1 MSCRSAWFFLSGFA
15 GCNKVFRMNRMFY
28 ICAQCLN
35 FKTLKMKRILLFGMI
50 GTAAALSA
58 FVPSTDAGKTI
69 KTPAAQTAIW
79 TADKAHT
86 SVKFSVAH
94 LVISDVDGNFKSF
107 DGSMESSKPDFS
119 DAKITFTADVNSINT
134 DNEMRDNHLKSDDFL
149 NAAKY
154 PQMKFVSTSFTPQGD
169 NKYKLVG
176 NLTIRDVTKS
186 VTFDVKYGGT
196 VAHGRYTCRVQSDN
210 KN

>member
-1 MSCRSAWFFLSGFA
+1 MKKILFFSMMGITA
-15 GCNKVFRMNRMFY
+15 V
-28 ICAQCLN
+28 
-35 FKTLKMKRILLFGMI
+35 LF
-50 GTAAALSA
+50 A
-58 FVPSTDAGKTI
+58 FVPSNHFASAVSSSKIQAGMWITDK
-69 KTPAAQTAIW
+69 P
-79 TADKAHT
+79 HT
-86 SVKFSVAH
+86 NVKFSVAH

-107 DGSMESSKPDFS
+107 DGTMESSKPDFS

-149 NAAKY
+149 NAAKF
-154 PQMKFVSTSFTPQGD
+154 PQIKFVSTSFTPQGD

-196 VAHGRYTCRVQSDN
+196 VVAMGGTHAGFKATTKIDRFDYNLKWSKTTEAGGLVAGKEVEITINADFKKS
-210 KN
+210 

>member
-1 MSCRSAWFFLSGFA
+1 
-15 GCNKVFRMNRMFY
+15 
-28 ICAQCLN
+28 
-35 FKTLKMKRILLFGMI
+35 MI
-50 GTAAALSA
+50 GMAAVLSA
-58 FVPSTDAGKTI
+58 FIPSTRSTPDTSSSIAQAGT
-69 KTPAAQTAIW
+69 W
-79 TADKAHT
+79 VVDKPHT
-86 SVKFSVAH
+86 NVKFSVAH

-149 NAAKY
+149 NAAKF
-154 PQMKFVSTSFTPQGD
+154 PQIKFVSTSFTPLGD

-196 VAHGRYTCRVQSDN
+196 VVAMGGTHAGFKATTKIDRFDYNLKWSKTTEAGGMVAGKEVEITINADFKKS
-210 KN
+210 